1 MTRKLEVRMTRLH
14 TPLAED
20 NLILEVSQIQSH
32 QSSATAYAYSALAS
46 GYVDDTDL
54 QELNSRMIKVVC
66 GKGIRLGTG
75 NNLNNLKQHLK
86 QQCLQANTINLDHNC
101 KLLSQ
106 GLGLPSDGWKVVRFI
121 AVMNVNRGLFDLINK
136 ILPEDNY
143 ANAMFAYTLDLPEA
157 KLVEILKVLVSTGLF
172 EQFFDSS
179 LIDFMNLPQA
189 ITSLLLGNKVDEYIN
204 LIEPF
209 IQSKPKSELK
219 LRHFSHLECDTL
231 LQFLDNSINQSM
243 QGINILLYGLPGT
256 GKTELAKVLADKTH
270 SHLFAIK
277 PIGDEVP
284 EEHARFKKQAFSSNL
299 RLQYLT
305 LVQRLVSADEKTLL
319 LIDECEDIFEQ
330 SLSHRGYGKDML
342 HELMEQNTIPTLW
355 ITNHI
360 DVIPHSCIRRFTY
373 VLNVTIPDNRV
384 MESLMDNSFKG
395 LRVSKVFKRQ
405 LATQP
410 ELTPAHITNAAF
422 VTHNTMLTSKAAEH
436 NIETMIKSSLTACG
450 HNTHTQGYKPQLPF
464 STEYLNIKGGNQ
476 SITQLEQSLGKTCD
490 IRTLLLGPPGTGKTA
505 VVEYLAS
512 TCNRDLVT
520 IRCSD
525 VLGKYVGE
533 SEKNI
538 ARIFQE
544 AKDNNCILFFDEVDS
559 LLLDR
564 GGLNA
569 SWEIQQVNELL
580 TQMECFN
587 QPFFAATNYSERL
600 DRAVMRRFDFKLSF
614 DYLAEKQAQAL
625 FLDVTVSHTLSTQT
639 LDSLDSLKL
648 LTPGDFSIL
657 KRRQKL
663 HDVKLTTEECLAI
676 LTTENNSKPGNRT
689 IGFK

>member
-1 MTRKLEVRMTRLH
+1 MTRVHALI
-14 TPLAED
+14 PED
-20 NLILEVSQIQSH
+20 NLIVEVSPTLAH
-32 QSSATAYAYSALAS
+32 QGSATSYAYSALTS
-46 GYVDDTDL
+46 GYVDNTDL
-54 QELNSRMIKVVC
+54 EELNSRMVKVVC
-66 GKGIRLGTG
+66 GKGIKLGIG
-75 NNLNNLKQHLK
+75 NKLNALTHHLK
-86 QQCLQANTINLDHNC
+86 KQRAQATTSNLDHNS

-106 GLGLPSDGWKVVRFI
+106 GLGLPDDGWKVVKFI
-121 AVMNVNRGLFDLINK
+121 AVMNANKGLFDLINK

-143 ANAMFAYTLDLPEA
+143 ANAMFAHMFGIPEA
-157 KLVEILKVLVSTGLF
+157 KLIEVLKALITTGLF
-172 EQFFDSS
+172 DQFFDTS

-189 ITSLLLGNKVDEYIN
+189 ITSLLLGAKVEYYIN

-219 LRHFSHLECDTL
+219 LRHFNHLECDTL
-231 LQFLDNSINQSM
+231 QQFLDISINQSM

-270 SHLFAIK
+270 SHLIAIK
-277 PIGDEVP
+277 PVGDEVS
-284 EEHARFKKQAFSSNL
+284 EERGQFKKQAFSSNL

-305 LVQRLVSADEKTLL
+305 LVQRLVSPDEKTLL

-330 SLSHRGYGKDML
+330 SISHRGYGKDML
-342 HELMEQNTIPTLW
+342 HDLMEQNTIPTIW

-360 DVIPHSCIRRFTY
+360 DSIPHSCIRRFTY

-384 MESLMDNSFKG
+384 MESLMDKSFKG
-395 LRVSKVFKRQ
+395 LRVSKVFKQQ
-405 LATQP
+405 LATLP
-410 ELTPAHITNAAF
+410 ELTPAHISSAAF
-422 VTHNTMLTSKAAEH
+422 VTHNTRLTGKAAEH
-436 NIETMIKSSLTACG
+436 NIETMVKSTLTACG
-450 HNTHTQGYKPQLPF
+450 QSSHTNNYKPQLSF

-476 SITQLEQSLGKTCD
+476 AIVQLEKSLDNTCD
-490 IRTLLLGPPGTGKTA
+490 IRTLLVGPPGTGKTA
-505 VVEYLAS
+505 VVEYLANS
-512 TCNRDLVT
+512 CNRELVT

-538 ARIFQE
+538 ARIFQQ
-544 AKDNNCILFFDEVDS
+544 ANDNNSILFFDEVDS

-587 QPFFAATNYSERL
+587 QPFFAATNFSERL
-600 DRAVMRRFDFKLSF
+600 DRAVLRRFDFKLSF
-614 DYLAEKQAQAL
+614 DYLTEIQAQNL
-625 FLDVTVSHTLSTQT
+625 FRSVTDTDTLTTQT
-639 LDSLDSLKL
+639 LSSFDSLKL

-657 KRRQKL
+657 KRRIKL
-663 HDVKLTTEECLAI
+663 SNFKLSIYECLAI

>member
-1 MTRKLEVRMTRLH
+1 MTRLH
-14 TPLAED
+14 APIPTDNMVVEVTP
-20 NLILEVSQIQSH
+20 ILSH
-32 QSSATAYAYSALAS
+32 QGCATTYAYQAITS
-46 GYVDDTDL
+46 GYIDDTDL
-54 QELNSRMIKVVC
+54 HDINSRIIKVVC
-66 GKGIRLGTG
+66 GKGFKLGSTNKKTSLKNHLKKQG
-75 NNLNNLKQHLK
+75 IQADSENLN
-86 QQCLQANTINLDHNC
+86 HNC
-101 KLLSQ
+101 QLLSQ
-106 GLGLPSDGWKVVRFI
+106 GLGLPSDSWKVIKFI
-121 AVMNVNRGLFDLINK
+121 AVMNVNRGLYDFINK
-136 ILPEDNY
+136 VLPEDNY
-143 ANAMFAYTLDLPEA
+143 ANAMFAYMLDIPEA
-157 KLVEILKVLVSTGLF
+157 KLIEVLKSLTTTGLF
-172 EQFFDSS
+172 DQFFDSS

-189 ITSLLLGNKVDEYIN
+189 ITSLLLGKKVEYYIN

-219 LRHFSHLECDTL
+219 LRHFNHLECDTL
-231 LQFLDNSINQSM
+231 QQFLDISINHSM
-243 QGINILLYGLPGT
+243 HGINILLYGLPGT
-256 GKTELAKVLADKTH
+256 GKTELAKVLADKNNAN
-270 SHLFAIK
+270 LIAIK
-277 PIGDEVP
+277 PAGDEVS

-305 LVQRLVSADEKTLL
+305 LVKRLVSPDEKTML

-342 HELMEQNTIPTLW
+342 HELMEQNIIPTIW

-360 DVIPHSCIRRFTY
+360 DTIPHSCIRRFTY
-373 VLNVTIPDNRV
+373 ILNVSIPDNRV

-395 LRVSKVFKRQ
+395 LRVSKLFKQ
-405 LATQP
+405 KLASLP
-410 ELTPAHITNAAF
+410 DVVPANITNASF
-422 VTHNTMLTSKAAEH
+422 VSRTIGLTGKNAER
-436 NIETMIKSSLTACG
+436 NIENMVKSTLEACG
-450 HNTHTQGYKPQLPF
+450 HSINTNIYKPQLPF
-464 STEYLNIKGGNQ
+464 STEFLNLQGGNQ
-476 SITQLEQSLGKTCD
+476 TIIQLEKTINQQSN
-490 IRTLLLGPPGTGKTA
+490 IRTLLVGPPGTGKTA

-512 TCNRDLVT
+512 ISNRELVT
-520 IRCSD
+520 IKCSD

-544 AKDNNCILFFDEVDS
+544 ANDNNSILFFDEVDS

-614 DYLAEKQAQAL
+614 DYLTDIQAQNL
-625 FLDVTVSHTLSTQT
+625 FRRVTSTDILSIQI
-639 LDSLDSLKL
+639 LKSLSLLKL

-657 KRRQKL
+657 KRRLKL
-663 HDVKLTTEECLAI
+663 NKNKLTIDECLAI
-676 LTTENNSKPGNRT
+676 ITTENNSKPNHKS

>member
-1 MTRKLEVRMTRLH
+1 MTSLH
-14 TPLAED
+14 TPYPED
-20 NLILEVSQIQSH
+20 NMVIEITPTQSH
-32 QSSATAYAYSALAS
+32 QGSATSYAYKALTS

-54 QELNSRMIKVVC
+54 QDLSSRIIKVVC
-66 GKGIRLGTG
+66 GKGIKLGCA
-75 NNLNNLKQHLK
+75 NKLSNLKRHLK
-86 QQCLQANTINLDHNC
+86 KQRGETATSNLDHNC

-106 GLGLPSDGWKVVRFI
+106 GLGLPTDGWKVVKFI
-121 AVMNVNRGLFDLINK
+121 VVMNVNRGLFDLINK

-143 ANAMFAYTLDLPEA
+143 ANAMFAYTLGLSEFR
-157 KLVEILKVLVSTGLF
+157 LIEVLKALATTGLF
-172 EQFFDSS
+172 DPFYDYG

-189 ITSLLLGNKVDEYIN
+189 IISLLLGSKVEYYLN

-209 IQSKPKSELK
+209 IQSKPESELK
-219 LRHFSHLECDTL
+219 LRHFGHLECDTL
-231 LQFLDNSINQSM
+231 QQFLDISINQSM
-243 QGINILLYGLPGT
+243 LGVNVLFYGLPGT
-256 GKTELAKVLADKTH
+256 GKTELAKVLADKTQ
-270 SHLFAIK
+270 SHLIAIK
-277 PIGDEVP
+277 PVGDEVSG
-284 EEHARFKKQAFSSNL
+284 EQGRFKRQAFSSNL

-305 LVQRLVSADEKTLL
+305 LVQRLVSPDEKTLL

-330 SLSHRGYGKDML
+330 SISHRGYGKELL
-342 HELMEQNTIPTLW
+342 HELMERNTIPTIW

-373 VLNVTIPDNRV
+373 VLNVSIPDNRV

-395 LRVSKVFKRQ
+395 LRVSKVFKHQ
-405 LATQP
+405 LATLP

-422 VTHNTMLTSKAAEH
+422 VTHNTRLSGKAAEH
-436 NIETMIKSSLTACG
+436 NIEVMVKSTLTACG
-450 HNTHTQGYKPQLPF
+450 HSTNGNGYKPQLPF

-476 SITQLEQSLGKTCD
+476 AIDLLENSLDTTCD
-490 IRTLLLGPPGTGKTA
+490 IRTLLVGPPGTGKTA
-505 VVEYLAS
+505 VVEYLANG
-512 TCNRDLVT
+512 CNRELVT

-538 ARIFQE
+538 ARIFQQ
-544 AKDNNCILFFDEVDS
+544 ASDNNCILFFDEVDS

-580 TQMECFN
+580 TQMESFN
-587 QPFFAATNYSERL
+587 QPFFAATNFSERL

-614 DYLAEKQAQAL
+614 NYLTEKQAQNL
-625 FLDVTVSHTLSTQT
+625 FRNVTSTNTLSAQT
-639 LDSLDSLKL
+639 LDSLSLLKL

-657 KRRQKL
+657 RRRQKL
-663 HDVKLTTEECLAI
+663 NHFKLTTDECLAI

>member
-1 MTRKLEVRMTRLH
+1 MTRLH
-14 TPLAED
+14 TPFPED
-20 NLILEVSQIQSH
+20 NMVVKVTPIQSH
-32 QSSATAYAYSALAS
+32 QGCATTYAYSALAS

-54 QELNSRMIKVVC
+54 EELNGRMIKVVC
-66 GKGIRLGTG
+66 GKGIKLGTG
-75 NNLNNLKQHLK
+75 NKLSSLKHHLK
-86 QQCLQANTINLDHNC
+86 KQGLKAHTSNLDHNC

-106 GLGLPSDGWKVVRFI
+106 GLGLPDNGWKVVRFI
-121 AVMNVNRGLFDLINK
+121 AVMNVNRGLFDFINK

-143 ANAMFAYTLDLPEA
+143 ANAMFAYMFDIPEA
-157 KLVEILKVLVSTGLF
+157 KLIEVLKALATTGLF
-172 EQFFDSS
+172 DQFFDSS

-189 ITSLLLGNKVDEYIN
+189 ITNLLLGTQVEYYIN

-219 LRHFSHLECDTL
+219 LRHFNHLECDTL
-231 LQFLDNSINQSM
+231 QQFLDISINQSM

-270 SHLFAIK
+270 SHLIAIK
-277 PIGDEVP
+277 PVGDEVS
-284 EEHARFKKQAFSSNL
+284 EAQGRFKKQAFSSNL

-305 LVQRLVSADEKTLL
+305 LVQRLVSPDEKTLL

-342 HELMEQNTIPTLW
+342 HELMEQNTIPTIW

-384 MESLMDNSFKG
+384 MEILMDRSFKG
-395 LRVSKVFKRQ
+395 LRVSKVFKHQ
-405 LATQP
+405 LATLP

-422 VTHNTMLTSKAAEH
+422 VTHNTELTGKAAEH
-436 NIETMIKSSLTACG
+436 NIETMVKSTLTACG
-450 HNTHTQGYKPQLPF
+450 HSPHTNSYKPQLPF

-476 SITQLEQSLGKTCD
+476 AIGQLEKVLDKDCD

-512 TCNRDLVT
+512 SCNRELVT

-538 ARIFQE
+538 ARIFQQ
-544 AKDNNCILFFDEVDS
+544 ASDNNSILFFDEVDS

-587 QPFFAATNYSERL
+587 QPFFAATNFSERL
-600 DRAVMRRFDFKLSF
+600 DRAVLRRFDFKLSF
-614 DYLAEKQAQAL
+614 DYLTEKQAQNL
-625 FLDVTVSHTLSTQT
+625 FRSVTSTDTLSTQT
-639 LDSLDSLKL
+639 LHSLSLLKL

-663 HDVKLTTEECLAI
+663 SHSKLTTNECLAI
-676 LTTENNSKPGNRT
+676 LTTENKSKPGNRT

>member
-1 MTRKLEVRMTRLH
+1 MEVNMTRIHLE
-14 TPLAED
+14 PPFPFD
-20 NLILEVSQIQSH
+20 NLIVEASPIRGH
-32 QSSATAYAYSALAS
+32 QGCATIYAYSALAS
-46 GYVDDTDL
+46 GYIDNTDL
-54 QELNSRMIKVVC
+54 EDLNSRMIKVVC
-66 GKGIRLGTG
+66 GKGIKLGTG
-75 NNLNNLKQHLK
+75 NKLNTLKRHLK
-86 QQCLQANTINLDHNC
+86 KQGLQANTSNLDHNC

-106 GLGLPSDGWKVVRFI
+106 GLELPNDGWKVVRFI

-136 ILPEDNY
+136 VLPEDNY
-143 ANAMFAYTLDLPEA
+143 ANAMFACMFDMPET
-157 KLVEILKVLVSTGLF
+157 KLIEVLKALATTGLF
-172 EQFFDSS
+172 DQFFDSS

-189 ITSLLLGNKVDEYIN
+189 ITSLLLGAKVEYYIN

-231 LQFLDNSINQSM
+231 QQFLDISINHSM

-256 GKTELAKVLADKTH
+256 GKTELAKVLADKTQ
-270 SHLFAIK
+270 SHLIAIK
-277 PIGDEVP
+277 PVGDEVS
-284 EEHARFKKQAFSSNL
+284 EERGQFKKQAFSSNL

-305 LVQRLVSADEKTLL
+305 LVQRLVSPDEKTLL

-330 SLSHRGYGKDML
+330 SISHRGYGKDML
-342 HELMEQNTIPTLW
+342 HELMEQNTIPTIW

-373 VLNVTIPDNRV
+373 VLNVSIPDNRV
-384 MESLMDNSFKG
+384 MESLMDQSFKG
-395 LRVSKVFKRQ
+395 LRVSKVFKHQ
-405 LATQP
+405 LATLP
-410 ELTPAHITNAAF
+410 ELTPAHITSAAF
-422 VTHNTMLTSKAAEH
+422 VTHNTGLTGKAAEH
-436 NIETMIKSSLTACG
+436 NIEAMVKSTLTACG
-450 HNTHTQGYKPQLPF
+450 HSIHANNYKPQLPF
-464 STEYLNIKGGNQ
+464 STEYLNIRKGNQ
-476 SITQLEQSLGKTCD
+476 AIGQLEKAINQQCD
-490 IRTLLLGPPGTGKTA
+490 IRTLLVGPPGTGKTA
-505 VVEYLAS
+505 AVEHLANMS
-512 TCNRDLVT
+512 NRELVT

-544 AKDNNCILFFDEVDS
+544 ADNNNCILFFDEVDS

-614 DYLAEKQAQAL
+614 DYLTEKQAQNL
-625 FLDVTVSHTLSTQT
+625 FRSVTSTDTLSTQT
-639 LDSLDSLKL
+639 LDSLCLLKL

-663 HDVKLTTEECLAI
+663 SHFKLTTDECLAI